1 MPAGAGG
8 IADHVDYRLSNREHG
23 GEGVR
28 VPTGV
33 EFLNRG
39 HRRFGAT
46 VPTMI

>member
-8 IADHVDYRLSNREHG
+8 IADHVDYPSSNREHG